1 MDDRK
6 GVVVVDA
13 SGQVLGRLA
22 SKVAKLLLDGHI
34 VYVINAPMAL
44 ISGRRSSVVREWK
57 DQLRVGS
64 VVNPEHGPY
73 HSRRPDRMIKDV
85 VGGMLPRRKPK
96 GREALKRLKVYNYS
110 PGNLPDAMRFEDA
123 EPRRP
128 TLYYITLGEIAREMG
143 WKP

>member
-1 MDDRK
+1 MDSSK
-6 GVVVVDA
+6 GTIVVDA

-22 SKVAKLLLDGHI
+22 SKVAKLLLEGHD
-34 VYVINAPMAL
+34 VYVINAPHVL
-44 ISGRRSSVVREWK
+44 ISGERDRVVREWK
-57 DQLRVGS
+57 EQLRIGS

-73 HSRRPDRMIKDV
+73 HSRRPDRIIKDV
-85 VGGMLPRRKPK
+85 VGGMLPRGKSK
-96 GREALKRLKVYNYS
+96 GRDALKRLKVYNYS
-110 PGNLPDAMRFEDA
+110 PGNLPKALRFEEA